1 MNAHETWLK
10 QAQSNLNMARLVTD
24 FNGIRLED
32 VCFQLQQCVEKS
44 LKGLLV
50 FLNEQP
56 PKTHSIT
63 LLLELLTQ
71 YLTIPDYIRET
82 IDLNDYSVTY
92 RYPGAYSEMTDIDE
106 VARLLIIAEDCIRWV
121 VDEMNNR

>member
-32 VCFQLQQCVEKS
+32 VCFQLHQCVEKS

-50 FLNEQP
+50 FVNEQP

-63 LLLELLTQ
+63 LLLELLAH
-71 YLTIPDYIRET
+71 YLTIPDYIREA
-82 IDLNDYSVTY
+82 IDLNDYAVTC
-92 RYPGAYSEMTDIDE
+92 RYPGAYSEMIDVDE

-121 VDEMNNR
+121 VDEIHKR

>member
-1 MNAHETWLK
+1 MNVHETWLK

-24 FNGIRLED
+24 FDGIRLED

-63 LLLELLTQ
+63 LLLDLLEN
-71 YLTIPDYIRET
+71 YLTIPDYIKEA
-82 IDLNDYSVTY
+82 IDLNDYAVTY
-92 RYPGAYSEMTDIDE
+92 RYPGAYSEMTDVDE
-106 VARLLIIAEDCIRWV
+106 VARLIIIAEDCTRWV
-121 VDEMNNR
+121 SDEMQT